1 MGRKSETL
9 TFILLSMGQPGRPRR
24 VLCIVCGGHTANVGK
39 LSKRGKCHDCGKARM
54 GANYDQIVAM
64 AGPFY
69 DHWVRRSFMASRRAL
84 VELANRGD

>member
-1 MGRKSETL
+1 MGGKTGTL
-9 TFILLSMGQPGRPRR
+9 TFILLAMARTGRPRR
-24 VLCIVCGGHTANVGK
+24 VHCVVCGGHVENVGG

-54 GANYDQIVAM
+54 GANYDQIVGS